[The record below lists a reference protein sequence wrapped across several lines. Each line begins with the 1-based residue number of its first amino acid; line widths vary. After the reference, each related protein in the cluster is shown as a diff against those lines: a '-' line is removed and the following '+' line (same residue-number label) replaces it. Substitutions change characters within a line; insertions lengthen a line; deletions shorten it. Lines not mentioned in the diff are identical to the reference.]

1 MTNVTPVLS
10 EELEKLLD
18 RTLNDFMN
26 TLLNLSGNQM
36 DISVGTL
43 IKIPMDAGYVK
54 LFKSADSLKM
64 SLWISNELLTD
75 KLLNKK
81 INEQLMNLD
90 DNPTPTHE
98 LDDK

>member
-1 MTNVTPVLS
+1 MTNVTPALS
-10 EELEKLLD
+10 EEMEKLLD
-18 RTLNDFMN
+18 RTLNDFMS
-26 TLLNLSGNQM
+26 TLVNLSGSQM
-36 DISVGTL
+36 DISDGTL

-75 KLLNKK
+75 KTLNKK
-81 INEQLMNLD
+81 INHLLMNLD

>member
-1 MTNVTPVLS
+1 MTSEIPVLS
-10 EELEKLLD
+10 EEMEKLLD

-36 DISVGTL
+36 GISVGTH

-54 LFKSADSLKM
+54 LYKSADSLKM
-64 SLWISNELLTD
+64 SLWISNEFLTD
-75 KLLNKK
+75 KSLNKK
-81 INEQLMNLD
+81 INNLLMNLD
-90 DNPTPTHE
+90 DNPTPIHE

>member
-75 KLLNKK
+75 KRLNKTLQTQVP
-81 INEQLMNLD
+81 NQES
-90 DNPTPTHE
+90 
-98 LDDK
+98 

>member
-64 SLWISNELLTD
+64 SLWISNEFLTD
-75 KLLNKK
+75 KTITDK
-81 INEQLMNLD
+81 INQTLNL
-90 DNPTPTHE
+90 E
-98 LDDK
+98 S

>member
-1 MTNVTPVLS
+1 MTNVTPALS
-10 EELEKLLD
+10 EEMEKLLD
-18 RTLNDFMN
+18 RTLNDFMS
-26 TLLNLSGNQM
+26 TLVNLSGSQM

-75 KLLNKK
+75 KLLNEK
-81 INEQLMNLD
+81 MNQTL
-90 DNPTPTHE
+90 NPE
-98 LDDK
+98 N

>member
-64 SLWISNELLTD
+64 SLWISNEFLTD
-75 KLLNKK
+75 KTITEK
-81 INEQLMNLD
+81 INQTLNL
-90 DNPTPTHE
+90 E
-98 LDDK
+98 S